1 MLTLYNI
8 LDLLQTKLYSNSHQQ
23 IRGGI
28 HVLVKS
34 LTWCSMTVVA
44 ILAAAFVS
52 ATPVSASNEKVL
64 DPTLVVIAGGCVE
77 PGVPEGTFDV
87 TLTNPNKHDK
97 TYTITVDGV
106 QKTLT
111 VPAEG
116 VNDIAFTELAAGDY
130 VVDVAG
136 PYGTSASAAAS
147 IAECHTDEL
156 PIVSV
161 DACGCV
167 APGDHDGRLTLTIT
181 NPNDYAVTYTV
192 RVGWHVQDVFV
203 DTRATETVTF
213 SHLAAGNY
221 NIHIA
226 GDDCTEL
233 CVHAV
238 IEQCPEEEPV
248 ENPGQGAGNPPVAQP
263 VAPVVPQA
271 APVAVQTTLPAE
283 LPDTS
288 ASVATP
294 IATVATIQPAGKNFS
309 SLILVAIGVPMV
321 AFAIVR
327 RRQLNS

>member
-1 MLTLYNI
+1 M
-8 LDLLQTKLYSNSHQQ
+8 
-23 IRGGI
+23 
-28 HVLVKS
+28 LVKS
-34 LTWCSMTVVA
+34 LTWCSLTVVA

-52 ATPVSASNEKVL
+52 TAPVSASNDRVE

-77 PGVPEGTFDV
+77 PGVLEGTFDV

-116 VNDIAFTELAAGDY
+116 TNDIAFTELAAGDY
-130 VVDVAG
+130 VVDVTG
-136 PYGTSASAAAS
+136 PYDTKASATAS
-147 IAECHTDEL
+147 ISECHTREL

-167 APGDHDGRLTLTIT
+167 APGNKDGRLTLTLT

-192 RVGWHVQDVFV
+192 RVGHRVKDVFV
-203 DTRATETVTF
+203 ESRATESVTF
-213 SHLAAGNY
+213 SHLRAGEY
-221 NIHIA
+221 DIHIS

-233 CVHAV
+233 CVHAT
-238 IEQCPEEEPV
+238 IEQCPACPPEEPV
-248 ENPGQGAGNPPVAQP
+248 EPETPGQGAGNPVVETPVTPATPVVAQAVLP
-263 VAPVVPQA
+263 V
-271 APVAVQTTLPAE
+271 E

-288 ASVATP
+288 ASVAAP
-294 IATVATIQPAGKNFS
+294 VATVATIQPAAKNFS

-321 AFAIVR
+321 AYAIVR